1 MFELTFN
8 AEASAIELAPDLR
21 PSDLA
26 VPLVF
31 APVLLRKSLTCCFVV
46 IALLLYASITALLTS

>member
-1 MFELTFN
+1 M
-8 AEASAIELAPDLR
+8 ELAPDLR
-21 PSDLA
+21 PSDFA

-46 IALLLYASITALLTS
+46 IALLLYASITALFTS